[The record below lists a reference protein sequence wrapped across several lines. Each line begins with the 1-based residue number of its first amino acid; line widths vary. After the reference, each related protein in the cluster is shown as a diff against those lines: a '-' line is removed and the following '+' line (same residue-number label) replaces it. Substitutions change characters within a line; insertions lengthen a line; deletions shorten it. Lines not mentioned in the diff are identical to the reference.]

1 MKLSKEELKKKI
13 DEKIS
18 DEDLKIEL
26 LEDIEDSIDISD
38 DSEKV
43 EKTAYDEV
51 VAERDE
57 IKRKYKE
64 RFLKG
69 SEEDSEEN
77 EILGESLNVSKSS
90 FLVGNIR
97 KEIKNY
103 EEDTEEY
110 QLVQRVRDLL
120 SKRTKINRTRRE
132 KTQAL
137 DEKVQNRILELSDE
151 EINQLVYKKWFG
163 NLVENMTRLIEEP
176 LKEELDTLKELD
188 DRYKDTLDDL
198 EAEYKELEASFKE
211 MASQLVVTEDE

>member
-77 EILGESLNVSKSS
+77 ED
-90 FLVGNIR
+90 
-97 KEIKNY
+97 
-103 EEDTEEY
+103 DTEE
-110 QLVQRVRDLL
+110 LKKKKLL
-120 SKRTKINRTRRE
+120 
-132 KTQAL
+132 
-137 DEKVQNRILELSDE
+137 
-151 EINQLVYKKWFG
+151 
-163 NLVENMTRLIEEP
+163 M
-176 LKEELDTLKELD
+176 
-188 DRYKDTLDDL
+188 
-198 EAEYKELEASFKE
+198 
-211 MASQLVVTEDE
+211 

>member
-69 SEEDSEEN
+69 DDVED
-77 EILGESLNVSKSS
+77 
-90 FLVGNIR
+90 
-97 KEIKNY
+97 
-103 EEDTEEY
+103 EDAIE
-110 QLVQRVRDLL
+110 D
-120 SKRTKINRTRRE
+120 
-132 KTQAL
+132 
-137 DEKVQNRILELSDE
+137 DE
-151 EINQLVYKKWFG
+151 E
-163 NLVENMTRLIEEP
+163 
-176 LKEELDTLKELD
+176 LKEEEVIDVKEI
-188 DRYKDTLDDL
+188 
-198 EAEYKELEASFKE
+198 
-211 MASQLVVTEDE
+211 